1 MIRRI
6 LLALD
11 NSEPGIKAQD
21 YAIELA
27 KKHKAAITGLGI
39 LDTPWITAAQPEP
52 LGGGAFK
59 IQRDDAV
66 IEQSHDHVT
75 FLMGEFQSACEKA
88 GVKHQAIEVDGFP
101 ALEIEKLAHEHD
113 IIVIGKT
120 TDFHFD
126 LDEDSD
132 LTVKHL
138 ARDNARPILMVP
150 TRVPETSR
158 VLVAFDGSL
167 QSSRAMHMFIMLGLA
182 KDKKI
187 HILSIDK
194 DLAVAEVNATRAHNL
209 FSVHG
214 FETTAEGDAQSG
226 SIAQQIVDKAHELDV
241 SMMVMGGFSHTAIRE
256 ALFGSATKSIMKN
269 CDFPLFLHH

>member
-11 NSEPGIKAQD
+11 NSEPGIKAQG

-39 LDTPWITAAQPEP
+39 LDTPWITASQPEP

-66 IEQSHDHVT
+66 IEQSYDHVT

-88 GVKHQAIEVDGFP
+88 GVKHQAFEADGFP

-120 TDFHFD
+120 TDFHFE
-126 LDEDSD
+126 LDDDSD

-138 ARDNARPILMVP
+138 ARDNARPILTIP
-150 TRVPETSR
+150 TNVPETNN

-167 QSSRAMHMFIMLGLA
+167 QSSRAIHMFVLLGLA

-194 DLAVAEVNATRAHNL
+194 DKDIAEVNATRAHNL
-209 FSVHG
+209 FSAHG
-214 FETTAEGDAQSG
+214 IESTTEGLEKTGSTAE
-226 SIAQQIVDKAHELDV
+226 QIINKTKELDV

-256 ALFGSATKSIMKN
+256 AIFGSNTKSIMKN
-269 CDFPLFLHH
+269 CNFPLFLHH